1 VKLTSHRF
9 PIQFLILIAAF
20 QAVSGGSAPAQARL
34 SDDGPSPKQPEPPSH
49 WTPGTE
55 LPFRISD
62 GYLILVEGT
71 IGERTHLKFLLDTGA
86 SRSIVDS
93 KIADGLKLHREPT
106 QSFNFD
112 RRLAWE
118 QAAIPELRFG
128 PIVAINTVMLVG
140 SLAKYSEFARNV
152 DAIIGLDL
160 LQLRDFTLDY
170 AAKRIVFC
178 SSANVLAQVR
188 DEALTNG
195 LILQIRIQ
203 GHPVRL
209 IVDTGFPGIL
219 LFQERLL
226 AAVPE
231 FTMTREVLDV
241 TLGDRLRARKTSLH
255 GVLIGPTSRDLSVLL
270 THGPPP
276 EILPGIDGVAGITTL
291 KARRIHFNFV
301 ERTLSW
307 E

>member
-1 VKLTSHRF
+1 VKLTFHRF
-9 PIQFLILIAAF
+9 SIQFLILMAAL

-34 SDDGPSPKQPEPPSH
+34 SDDGPSQKQPEMRSRSAH
-49 WTPGTE
+49 GTE

-62 GYLILVEGT
+62 GYLILVEGA
-71 IGERTHLKFLLDTGA
+71 IGARTHLKFLLDTGA
-86 SRSIVDS
+86 SMSIVDS
-93 KIADGLKLHREPT
+93 KIADGLKLHREST

-112 RRLAWE
+112 RKLAWE

-160 LQLRDFTLDY
+160 LQLRDFTIDY
-170 AAKRIVFC
+170 AAKKIVFH
-178 SSANVLAQVR
+178 SSANGLAQAR
-188 DEALTNG
+188 NEAPTNG
-195 LILQIRIQ
+195 LILEIRLQ

-219 LFQERLL
+219 LFEERLL
-226 AAVPE
+226 TTVPE
-231 FTMTREVLDV
+231 FNMPREVLDV

-255 GVLIGPTSRDLSVLL
+255 GVAIGPTSRDLSVLL
-270 THGPPP
+270 TKGPPP
-276 EILPGIDGVAGITTL
+276 EILPGIDGVAGVTAL
-291 KARRIHFNFV
+291 KARRIHFNFM